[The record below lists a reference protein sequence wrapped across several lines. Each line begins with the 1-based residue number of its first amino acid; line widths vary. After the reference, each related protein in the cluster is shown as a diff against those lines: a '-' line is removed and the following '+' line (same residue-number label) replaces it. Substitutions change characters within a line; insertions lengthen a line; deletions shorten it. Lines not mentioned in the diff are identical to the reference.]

1 MATLEKIRSKAA
13 FLVII
18 IGVALLAF
26 IIGDFL
32 NSGQSFFMMSKNKV
46 ATVNGTSIGVE
57 EYQQRVQARSEEM
70 QAMYQQRGI
79 PMPDGASA
87 YINKEV
93 YDAMVNEIL
102 LGEELEAVG
111 ITVSKEELN
120 DLLTGDNIVPQVA
133 QSFTNPETGQFDRQA
148 LNNFLQV
155 IFHPEEN
162 GYTQP
167 EQLAQIAV
175 QRNIWLEMEKSVRQ
189 SRAAEKLA
197 FLVDAAVV
205 PNKVDA
211 EMAFAGQN
219 NSVDIAYVMQPY
231 TSIPDST
238 IEVTKGDLTAE
249 YNKVKKLY
257 ENPERRSISYIAVD
271 IKPAA
276 ADYEKAEERINM
288 LKELFATT
296 DDVAE
301 VVNDNSD
308 YPYADYFVAVRS
320 MDADEKNFV
329 ENAQVGEACAPIFA
343 NDTYSMYR
351 LMDTKTA
358 PDSIQVRMVN
368 FPIGDTR
375 VDSVYNLL
383 RNGGDFAALGDDLM
397 TVENVWLTE
406 SMIGEVGR
414 GFINDVFSAGD
425 GFFKTESI
433 GGSHIVQVTERTAP
447 VKKAKVAVISIS
459 VDPSNDTYNALHNG
473 LLSYVAANDDAKA
486 FADSAQVAGYSVMN
500 ADCSAEDIAIPG
512 IQDGRQIVRW
522 AFNAKKDEISEIF
535 TIGDRFVVAALEEV
549 LPAGYVPMK
558 DLETML
564 TMRVR
569 NDKKA
574 AIIAE
579 QLAAVTP
586 AEMSAYAA
594 AVKAEKVDTAK
605 FVTFSSPSISG
616 LGYEPA
622 VAGVAPSVEKGKIS
636 APVKGNRGVYVLQ
649 VVNVNESA
657 KPYDEAAEIARLD
670 RQYTSVVN
678 SRLMQVLRDKADIEN
693 TLIRF
698 F

>member
-70 QAMYQQRGI
+70 QAMYQQRGM
-79 PMPDGASA
+79 PMPDGASD

-102 LGEELEAVG
+102 LNEELEAVG

-133 QSFTNPETGQFDRQA
+133 QSFMNPQTGQLDRQA

-167 EQLAQIAV
+167 EQLAQIAA
-175 QRNIWLEMEKSVRQ
+175 QRNIWLNLEKSVRE

-197 FLVDAAVV
+197 ALVNAAVV

-211 EMAFAGQN
+211 EMAFVGQN
-219 NSVDIAYVMQPY
+219 NSVDIAYVLQPY
-231 TSIPDST
+231 TSIADST
-238 IEVTKGDLTAE
+238 VEVTSSELNAE
-249 YNKVKKLY
+249 YNKVKKIY

-271 IKPAA
+271 IKPSQ
-276 ADYEKAEERINM
+276 ADFEKAEEKINM

-296 DDVAE
+296 DDVAD
-301 VVNDNSD
+301 VVNNNSD
-308 YPYADYFVAVRS
+308 YPYADYFVAVS
-320 MDADEKNFV
+320 SLNADEKKFV
-329 ENAQVGEACAPIFA
+329 ENAKVGDACAPIFA
-343 NDTYSMYR
+343 NDAYTMYR
-351 LMDTKTA
+351 LMATKTA
-358 PDSIQVRMVN
+358 PDSIQVRMVS
-368 FPIGDTR
+368 FQTGDTR
-375 VDSVYNLL
+375 IDSVYNVL
-383 RNGGDFAALGDDLM
+383 RNGGDFASLGNDLM
-397 TVENVWLTE
+397 KAEDVWITE
-406 SMIGEVGR
+406 SMMGEVGR
-414 GFINDVFSAGD
+414 AFIEDVFNAD
-425 GFFKTESI
+425 DNYFKSESL
-433 GGSHIVQVTERTAP
+433 GGSHIVQVTRRTAP
-447 VKKAKVAVISIS
+447 VAKAKVAAVTIS

-473 LLSYVAANDDAKA
+473 LMSYVTTNNEAKA
-486 FADSAQVAGYSVMN
+486 FADSAQVAGYSLMN

-522 AFNAKKDEISEIF
+522 AFNAKKNEISEIF
-535 TIGDRFVVAALEEV
+535 TIGDRFVVAALNDIT
-549 LPAGYVPMK
+549 PAGYTPMK
-558 DLETML
+558 DLEAML

-574 AIIAE
+574 AIISE
-579 QLAAVTP
+579 KLAAVTP

-594 AVKAEKVDTAK
+594 AVNAASVDTAK

-622 VAGVAPSVEKGKIS
+622 VAGVAPSMEKGKIS
-636 APVKGNRGVYVLQ
+636 VPIKGNRGVYVLQ

-670 RQYTSVVN
+670 RQYTNLVN

>member
-70 QAMYQQRGI
+70 QAMYQQRGM
-79 PMPDGASA
+79 PMPDGASD

-102 LGEELEAVG
+102 LNEELEAVG

-133 QSFTNPETGQFDRQA
+133 QSFMNPQTGQLDRQA

-167 EQLAQIAV
+167 EQLAQIAA
-175 QRNIWLEMEKSVRQ
+175 QRNIWLNLEKSVRE

-197 FLVDAAVV
+197 TLVNAAVV

-211 EMAFAGQN
+211 EMAFVGQN
-219 NSVDIAYVMQPY
+219 NSVDIAYVLQPY
-231 TSIPDST
+231 TSIADST
-238 IEVTKGDLTAE
+238 IEVTSSELNAE
-249 YNKVKKLY
+249 YNKVKKIY
-257 ENPERRSISYIAVD
+257 ENPEHRSISYIAVD
-271 IKPAA
+271 IKPSQ
-276 ADYEKAEERINM
+276 ADYEKAEEKINM

-296 DDVAE
+296 DDVAD
-301 VVNDNSD
+301 VVNNNSD
-308 YPYADYFVAVRS
+308 YPYADYFVAVS
-320 MDADEKNFV
+320 SLNADEKKFV
-329 ENAQVGEACAPIFA
+329 ENAKVGDACAPIFA
-343 NDTYSMYR
+343 NDAYTMYR
-351 LMDTKTA
+351 LMATKTA
-358 PDSIQVRMVN
+358 PDSIQVRMVS
-368 FPIGDTR
+368 FQAGDTR
-375 VDSVYNLL
+375 IDSVYNVL

-397 TVENVWLTE
+397 KAENVWITE
-406 SMIGEVGR
+406 SMMGEVGR
-414 GFINDVFSAGD
+414 AFIEDVFSAGD
-425 GFFKTESI
+425 NYFKSESL
-433 GGSHIVQVTERTAP
+433 GGSHIVQVTRRTAP
-447 VKKAKVAVISIS
+447 VAKAKVAAVTIS

-473 LLSYVAANDDAKA
+473 LMSYVTANNDAKA
-486 FADSAQVAGYSVMN
+486 FADSAQVAGYSLMN

-522 AFNAKKDEISEIF
+522 AFNAKKNEISEIF
-535 TIGDRFVVAALEEV
+535 TIGDRFVVAALNDIT
-549 LPAGYVPMK
+549 PAGYTPMK
-558 DLETML
+558 DLEAML

-574 AIIAE
+574 AIISE
-579 QLAAVTP
+579 KLAAVTP

-594 AVKAEKVDTAK
+594 AVNAASVDTAK

-622 VAGVAPSVEKGKIS
+622 VAGVAPSMEKGKIS
-636 APVKGNRGVYVLQ
+636 APIKGNRGVYVLQ

-670 RQYTSVVN
+670 RQYTNLVN

>member
-70 QAMYQQRGI
+70 QAMYQQRGM
-79 PMPDGASA
+79 PMPDGASD

-102 LGEELEAVG
+102 LNEELEAVG

-133 QSFTNPETGQFDRQA
+133 QSFMNPQTGQLDRQA

-167 EQLAQIAV
+167 EQLAQIAA
-175 QRNIWLEMEKSVRQ
+175 QRNIWLNLEKSVRE

-197 FLVDAAVV
+197 ALVNAAVV

-211 EMAFAGQN
+211 EMAFVGQN
-219 NSVDIAYVMQPY
+219 NSVDIAYVLQPY
-231 TSIPDST
+231 TSIADST
-238 IEVTKGDLTAE
+238 VEVTSSELNAE
-249 YNKVKKLY
+249 YNKVKKIY

-271 IKPAA
+271 IKPSQ
-276 ADYEKAEERINM
+276 ADFEKAEEKINM

-296 DDVAE
+296 DDVAD
-301 VVNDNSD
+301 VVNNNSD
-308 YPYADYFVAVRS
+308 YPYADYFVAVS
-320 MDADEKNFV
+320 SLNADEKKFV
-329 ENAQVGEACAPIFA
+329 ENAKVGDACAPIFA
-343 NDTYSMYR
+343 NDAYTMYR
-351 LMDTKTA
+351 LMATKTA
-358 PDSIQVRMVN
+358 PDSIQVRMVS
-368 FPIGDTR
+368 FQTGDTR
-375 VDSVYNLL
+375 IDSVYNVL
-383 RNGGDFAALGDDLM
+383 RNGGDFASLGNDLM
-397 TVENVWLTE
+397 KAEDVWITE
-406 SMIGEVGR
+406 SMMGEVGR
-414 GFINDVFSAGD
+414 AFIEDVFSAD
-425 GFFKTESI
+425 DNYFKSESL
-433 GGSHIVQVTERTAP
+433 GGSHIVQVTRRTAP
-447 VKKAKVAVISIS
+447 VAKAKVAAVTIS
-459 VDPSNDTYNALHNG
+459 VDPSNDTYNGLHHG
-473 LLSYVAANDDAKA
+473 LIAYVTTNNEAKA
-486 FADSAQVAGYSVMN
+486 FADSAQVAGYSLMN

-522 AFNAKKDEISEIF
+522 AFNAKKNEISEIF
-535 TIGDRFVVAALEEV
+535 TIGDRFVVAALNDIT
-549 LPAGYVPMK
+549 PAGYTPMK
-558 DLETML
+558 DLEAML

-574 AIIAE
+574 AIISE
-579 QLAAVTP
+579 KLAAVTP

-594 AVKAEKVDTAK
+594 AVNAASVDTAK

-622 VAGVAPSVEKGKIS
+622 VAGVAPSMEKGKIS
-636 APVKGNRGVYVLQ
+636 APIKGNRGVYVLQ

-670 RQYTSVVN
+670 RQYTNLVN

>member
-57 EYQQRVQARSEEM
+57 EYQQRVQARSEEL
-70 QAMYQQRGI
+70 QAMYQQRGM
-79 PMPDGASA
+79 PMPEGTSS

-189 SRAAEKLA
+189 SRAAEKLMT
-197 FLVDAAVV
+197 LVDAAVV

-211 EMAFAGQN
+211 EMAFDGQN
-219 NSVDIAYVMQPY
+219 RSVDIAYVLQPY

-238 IEVTKGDLTAE
+238 VEVSNAELTAE

-257 ENPERRSISYIAVD
+257 ENPERRAINYIAVD
-271 IKPAA
+271 IKPSP
-276 ADYEKAEERINM
+276 ADYEKVEERINM
-288 LKELFATT
+288 LKEIFATT
-296 DDVAE
+296 DDVVE

-320 MDADEKNFV
+320 MDTAEKNFV
-329 ENAQVGEACAPIFA
+329 ENAQVGEACEPLFA

-351 LMDTKTA
+351 LMATKTA
-358 PDSIQVRMVN
+358 PDSIQVRMVS
-368 FPIGDTR
+368 FPVGDAR
-375 VDSVYNLL
+375 VDSVYNIL

-397 TVENVWLTE
+397 KAENVWLTE
-406 SMIGEVGR
+406 SMISEVGR

-425 GFFKTESI
+425 NFFKSESL
-433 GGSHIVQVTERTAP
+433 GGTHVVQVTERTAP
-447 VKKAKVAVISIS
+447 VKKAKVAAITMS

-473 LLSYVAANDDAKA
+473 LLSYVADNNNAKA
-486 FADSAQVAGYSVMN
+486 FADSAQVAGYSVMT
-500 ADCSAEDIAIPG
+500 ADCSAEDISLPG

-535 TIGDRFVVAALEEV
+535 TIGDRFIVAALDDV
-549 LPAGYVPMK
+549 VPAGYMPMK
-558 DLETML
+558 DLEAML
-564 TMRVR
+564 SMRVR

-574 AIIAE
+574 AIIGE
-579 QLAAVTP
+579 KLAAVTP

-594 AVKAEKVDTAK
+594 AVNAEKVDTAK
-605 FVTFSSPSISG
+605 FVAFSSPSISG

-636 APVKGNRGVYVLQ
+636 APVKGNRGVYVME

-670 RQYTSVVN
+670 RQYTSLIS
-678 SRLMQVLRDKADIEN
+678 SRLMQVLRDKAEIEN